1 MPLPVQAAEAS
12 KLIQMLAGGGGPP
25 GGPPGA
31 GPAAAPPGGA
41 PPTPEGAA
49 LSGAVQQLDG
59 ANPQGI
65 SDMLSAMNADLAKA
79 YLTAAQRVPNAAPHI
94 SKARDALQKAIQEV
108 QKAAQ
113 VLSTV
118 RPIANSAGVG
128 PGVIQQ
134 GQQPDI
140 SALLGG

>member
-31 GPAAAPPGGA
+31 AAAPPGGGA

-49 LSGAVQQLDG
+49 LGGAVQQLDG

-118 RPIANSAGVG
+118 RPIANTAGVG

>member
-1 MPLPVQAAEAS
+1 MP
-12 KLIQMLAGGGGPP
+12 G
-25 GGPPGA
+25 
-31 GPAAAPPGGA
+31 GGA
-41 PPTPEGAA
+41 PPSPEAAA
-49 LSGAVQQLDG
+49 LGGAVQQLDG

-65 SDMLSAMNADLAKA
+65 SDMLTQMNGDLAKA

-113 VLSTV
+113 VLNTV
-118 RPIANSAGVG
+118 RPIANTAGVG
-128 PGVIQQ
+128 PGVVQQ